1 METFKQQ
8 NKVGKYS
15 GFGLLLVAVGIVF
28 LLRNLGVD
36 VPHWLFSWS
45 SLMLVA
51 GLWIGY
57 KKNFRID
64 NWVLLVM
71 IGGIFTIRDIAFF
84 ELSRITGAL
93 ILIGLGIYLVIKPSK
108 VLSFSEGCK
117 HRKTLE

>member
-1 METFKQQ
+1 METFKRK
-8 NKVGKYS
+8 NKAGKYL
-15 GFGLLLVAVGIVF
+15 GFGLLMIAVGIVF
-28 LLRNLGVD
+28 LLRNLGIN

-57 KKNFRID
+57 KKDFRID
-64 NWVLLVM
+64 NWIILVM

-93 ILIGLGIYLVIKPSK
+93 ILIGLGIYLVIKPNK
-108 VLSFSEGCK
+108 IPSFSEGCK
-117 HRKTLE
+117 SKKTFG

>member
-1 METFKQQ
+1 METFKQK
-8 NKVGKYS
+8 NKAGKYL
-15 GFGLLLVAVGIVF
+15 GFGLLMIAVGIVF
-28 LLRNLGVD
+28 LLRNLGIN

-57 KKNFRID
+57 KKDFRID
-64 NWVLLVM
+64 NWIILVM

-93 ILIGLGIYLVIKPSK
+93 ILIGLGIYLVIKPNK
-108 VLSFSEGCK
+108 IPSFSEGCK
-117 HRKTLE
+117 SKKTFG